1 MLYIPEDIPNNIK
14 VKVLKVNHSELIYI
28 SIRTLLLSWSRKFE
42 FSESRYALP
51 IGLRSD
57 PFFAPISNNR
67 GNDPP
72 RIRGGINCRMYVG
85 DYLQFLGQLVIRGGL
100 FAWSMDRA
108 ATE

>member
-1 MLYIPEDIPNNIK
+1 MKYSVCNKLEVRY
-14 VKVLKVNHSELIYI
+14 S
-28 SIRTLLLSWSRKFE
+28 LLLSWSRKFE